1 MDLREYIKDQLKK
14 GYDAYAVRTYLIRQG
29 YNEHDV
35 DSAFDDASSKPAFKI
50 MVGVLVAIVVIG
62 IFSYAAFQIV
72 KIQPDYES
80 PGVSTDDNMKY
91 NQKINKQD
99 LQNNDDVNDNYG
111 NDNDKNNNAPS
122 CYDGLKN
129 CHSGKCEAGVDCGGP
144 CSLCQWQVRDQEIKK
159 QQQESE
165 PVKVSFATCTD
176 GIRNGVE
183 AGVDCGGSCS
193 QCIIASTSLTN
204 LEMLEKAK
212 ELASVDTE
220 KAAKSCDELTEGIR
234 DRCLGEIAKQVNN
247 EKYCEQ
253 ISSETIRDSCYTDFA
268 LSGKTELCI
277 KIADID
283 LRDACNQLK
292 LLDDKDGQ

>member
-1 MDLREYIKDQLKK
+1 MDLKDYVRDQLKK
-14 GYDAYAVRTYLIRQG
+14 GYDAYAIRNYLISQG
-29 YNEHDV
+29 YAENDV
-35 DSAFDDASSKPAFKI
+35 DSAFDNADSKPAFKI
-50 MVGVLVAIVVIG
+50 MVGVLAAIVVLG
-62 IFSYAAFQIV
+62 IFSYAAFQII
-72 KIQPDYES
+72 KIQPNTENPAVPNVKDS
-80 PGVSTDDNMKY
+80 KDSQDS
-91 NQKINKQD
+91 QQD
-99 LQNNDDVNDNYG
+99 LKRDKSDDTVENDG
-111 NDNDKNNNAPS
+111 APS

-129 CHSGKCEAGVDCGGP
+129 CHSGKCEAGIDCGGP

-159 QQQESE
+159 QQEQSE

-212 ELASVDTE
+212 ELALTNSE

-247 EKYCEQ
+247 EKYCES

-277 KIADID
+277 KITDID
-283 LRDACNQLK
+283 LRNACNQLK
-292 LLDDKDGQ
+292 LLDAKDGE